1 MGIIYYVTNRTYM
14 IPGPGKEGTLGED
27 ASFSG
32 SNLLAVADGVGGW
45 RDRGIDPSKYSRGLV
60 TFAEKLFG

>member
-1 MGIIYYVTNRTYM
+1 M

>member
-1 MGIIYYVTNRTYM
+1 MGIIYYMTDRTYM
-14 IPGPGKEGTLGED
+14 IPGPEKEGTLGED

-45 RDRGIDPSKYSRGLV
+45 RL
-60 TFAEKLFG
+60 